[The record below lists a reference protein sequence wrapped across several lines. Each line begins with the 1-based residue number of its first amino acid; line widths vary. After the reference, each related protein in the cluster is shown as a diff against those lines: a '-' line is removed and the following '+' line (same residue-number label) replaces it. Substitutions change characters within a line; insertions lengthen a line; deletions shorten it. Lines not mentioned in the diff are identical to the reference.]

1 MAVSISHHRRALWIA
16 IGLAVGASCW
26 TTGAIAQTAPKAD
39 AAPPVSPEPSDTIRL
54 TDEQR
59 MRILD
64 SNTEVS
70 AAAARGEMTGS
81 DREALRIHGEVGVSV
96 GSNGSHSIYGVAA
109 IPLGEHAQA
118 TVMFESSRFNYR
130 RKN

>member
-1 MAVSISHHRRALWIA
+1 MWIA

-26 TTGAIAQTAPKAD
+26 TTGAIAQTAPTPG